1 MVSDAKVARAVLPAR
16 SAEFP
21 SWRIGHFYSK
31 VTLAPRRPAGLDTSG
46 VSEISFVTK
55 CS

>member
-1 MVSDAKVARAVLPAR
+1 MGVVPWKAIAQRAM
-16 SAEFP
+16 
-21 SWRIGHFYSK
+21 
-31 VTLAPRRPAGLDTSG
+31 TRPAPGLDTSG